1 MYLLIFVNL
10 IINLTFTIGKGLR
23 GEAIRNIQN
32 IFGFFKHNQTSP
44 IGTHEAPT
52 DQNNPAARP
61 IDPPTAQK
69 LNPAVAQPHIVK
81 KIATVIVRL

>member
-1 MYLLIFVNL
+1 MYLFIFVNL
-10 IINLTFTIGKGLR
+10 TFTNGKGLR

-61 IDPPTAQK
+61 IDLLTAQK
-69 LNPAVAQPHIVK
+69 LNAAVAQHHVK
-81 KIATVIVRL
+81 KIVIVRL